1 MHFFNKIYYK
11 FFKKFSIKTVHVRG
25 RLSEEE
31 EKLFQE
37 SKHLLPLSSLHTWT
51 TAPGKKVLE
60 IGFGNGQHLV
70 GLAGNAKS
78 GENLL
83 GVELY
88 KAGIVKVLK
97 EIDKKQL
104 TNLKVLYADAREVMD
119 ELSDGVVDRLYIL
132 FPDPW
137 PKVRHHK
144 RRLLQ
149 EGFIRQC
156 VKKLSANGEFYI
168 ATDWENYAE
177 NIEGILMSLRDK
189 KVLNYSKVLE
199 SVDTQSIRET
209 TFAKRAEKEG
219 REIVVFKIKRSL

>member
-1 MHFFNKIYYK
+1 
-11 FFKKFSIKTVHVRG
+11 
-25 RLSEEE
+25 
-31 EKLFQE
+31 
-37 SKHLLPLSSLHTWT
+37 
-51 TAPGKKVLE
+51 
-60 IGFGNGQHLV
+60 
-70 GLAGNAKS
+70 
-78 GENLL
+78 
-83 GVELY
+83 VELY

-104 TNLKVLYADAREVMD
+104 TNLKVLYADAREVMY

-137 PKVRHHK
+137 PKVCHHK

-177 NIEGILMSLRDK
+177 NIEGILMSLRDQ

-199 SVDTQSIRET
+199 SADTQSIRET

-219 REIVVFKIKRSL
+219 REIVVFKIKY

>member
-1 MHFFNKIYYK
+1 M
-11 FFKKFSIKTVHVRG
+11 
-25 RLSEEE
+25 E
-31 EKLFQE
+31 EKLFKE
-37 SKHLLPLSSLHTWT
+37 SAHLLPLSRLQTWT
-51 TAPGKKVLE
+51 TAPGRKVLE

-70 GLAGNAKS
+70 GLAGNATSGKS
-78 GENLL
+78 LL

-88 KAGIVKVLK
+88 KSGIVKVLK
-97 EIDKKQL
+97 EIDKKKL

-156 VKKLSANGEFYI
+156 VKKLTANGEFYI

-177 NIEGILMSLRDK
+177 NIEWVLMSLRDQ

-199 SVDTQSIRET
+199 GTDTQSIRET

-219 REIVVFKIKRSL
+219 RRLFILSIQHQSLS

>member
-25 RLSEEE
+25 RLSEVE

-37 SKHLLPLSSLHTWT
+37 STHLLPLSNLHTWT
-51 TAPGKKVLE
+51 TAPGQKVLE

-70 GLAGNAKS
+70 GLAGNAVG
-78 GENLL
+78 GESLL

-104 TNLKVLYADAREVMD
+104 TNLKVLYADAREVMY

-137 PKVRHHK
+137 PKVCHHK

-177 NIEGILMSLRDK
+177 NIEGILMSLRDQ

-199 SVDTQSIRET
+199 SADTQSIRET

-219 REIVVFKIKRSL
+219 REIVVFKIKY